1 MTLSAQSNS
10 EPPDERFSHLRSVHS
25 SYRLNQIENIR
36 AHGVG
41 DYVSLPQLVVCGDQS
56 AGKSSVLEGITGI
69 PFPRQEGLCTRFPT
83 EIVLRHADSPQTSIQ
98 ATIRPHTTRD
108 QEEIELL
115 QAYRRVV
122 QDLSELP
129 DIITDVSRLMNI
141 RGYVEGENSYAFAP
155 DALRIEVFG
164 PVGLYLSVVDL
175 PGLISVANDEQT
187 EEDIDAVHDMVASYL
202 QNTRTIILAV
212 LQASNDMA
220 NQPIIKLARKHDP
233 EGQRTV
239 GIITKPD
246 LINEGSQAKIALV
259 AKNKDSIKLKLGFFL
274 LKNPSPSEL
283 EHGLNMATRA
293 AREQRF
299 FSLPEW
305 TAQDLDT
312 DRLGAEKLRCYLQQL
327 LDKHIER
334 ELPKVRDEIKRKLSS
349 TESELRSLG
358 DARPTV
364 GHIRSFVTDRSM
376 TFYELLQ
383 AALDG
388 NYHSIKANFFAQQPQ
403 SRLRAVVQ
411 QLNTKFAAHMRES
424 GQRRKL
430 RSSDSDNPE
439 PPAGGSDDHESID
452 ETAQLLVSKAEMM
465 HWVKQV
471 RGWTTVAHE
480 YP

>member
-1 MTLSAQSNS
+1 
-10 EPPDERFSHLRSVHS
+10 
-25 SYRLNQIENIR
+25 
-36 AHGVG
+36 
-41 DYVSLPQLVVCGDQS
+41 
-56 AGKSSVLEGITGI
+56 
-69 PFPRQEGLCTRFPT
+69 
-83 EIVLRHADSPQTSIQ
+83 
-98 ATIRPHTTRD
+98 
-108 QEEIELL
+108 
-115 QAYRRVV
+115 
-122 QDLSELP
+122 
-129 DIITDVSRLMNI
+129 
-141 RGYVEGENSYAFAP
+141 
-155 DALRIEVFG
+155 
-164 PVGLYLSVVDL
+164 
-175 PGLISVANDEQT
+175 
-187 EEDIDAVHDMVASYL
+187 
-202 QNTRTIILAV
+202 
-212 LQASNDMA
+212 
-220 NQPIIKLARKHDP
+220 
-233 EGQRTV
+233 
-239 GIITKPD
+239 
-246 LINEGSQAKIALV
+246 
-259 AKNKDSIKLKLGFFL
+259 
-274 LKNPSPSEL
+274 
-283 EHGLNMATRA
+283 
-293 AREQRF
+293 
-299 FSLPEW
+299 
-305 TAQDLDT
+305 
-312 DRLGAEKLRCYLQQL
+312 LQQL

-349 TESELRSLG
+349 TEAELRSLG